1 MLSMIAV
8 AVPFL
13 VIAAACWFLASRIDL
28 KRKIKSWSGERTTT
42 DEAQSART
50 RILVLRIVAGVC
62 VLAAI
67 LGAAAVSLMSAY
79 AAR

>member
-1 MLSMIAV
+1 MLSMIIV

-13 VIAAACWFLASRIDL
+13 AIAAACWIIAGRIDL

-42 DEAQSART
+42 DEAQGART
-50 RILVLRIVAGVC
+50 QILILRIVTGVC
-62 VLAAI
+62 VAAAI
-67 LGAAAVSLMSAY
+67 GGAAAVSLMSAY

>member
-8 AVPFL
+8 AVPFIL
-13 VIAAACWFLASRIDL
+13 VAIACWIVAGRVDL

-42 DEAQSART
+42 AEAQSARMQ
-50 RILVLRIVAGVC
+50 ILILRSVAVAC

-67 LGAAAVSLMSAY
+67 LGVVAVSLMQAY